1 MTVHLIFADNKL
13 IFFSKAFIVDRPC
26 PSMLWKACILCW
38 FIRYFSTAF
47 FFPVPCLYHIQI
59 LWISSNVWF
68 LAFQNFLVFAVLLFC
83 CFSRCP
89 SRSWWAH
96 TLTCFS
102 LFQCFSAVLPCL
114 DHILTMPWY
123 TGTLTQWGRY
133 ISHYNYGCLS
143 IHCNQECLMKS
154 PIVHLGEFDE
164 SHYSLHFQ
172 LPRSCDT
179 AGSSSKLKVVFFK
192 LPVVVFPWQSQY
204 GFWLERRQYF
214 LREKRHLTK
223 VLLFCDSLPLNKS
236 QSS

>member
-1 MTVHLIFADNKL
+1 
-13 IFFSKAFIVDRPC
+13 
-26 PSMLWKACILCW
+26 MLWKAWILCW

-59 LWISSNVWF
+59 LWISANVWF

-123 TGTLTQWGRY
+123 TGTLTQRGRY

-154 PIVHLGEFDE
+154 QIVHLGEFDE
-164 SHYSLHFQ
+164 NQWLLIAFSIAEVMWHCRLFFQ
-172 LPRSCDT
+172 VEVVCRS
-179 AGSSSKLKVVFFK
+179 F
-192 LPVVVFPWQSQY
+192 PVTESIRILIGKETIFPPGKEAFDESVAISRFLTSEQVPK
-204 GFWLERRQYF
+204 FIMYF
-214 LREKRHLTK
+214 
-223 VLLFCDSLPLNKS
+223 
-236 QSS
+236 

>member
-1 MTVHLIFADNKL
+1 
-13 IFFSKAFIVDRPC
+13 
-26 PSMLWKACILCW
+26 MLWKAWILCW

-59 LWISSNVWF
+59 LWISANVWF

-89 SRSWWAH
+89 SRSWWTH

-102 LFQCFSAVLPCL
+102 LFQCFSAGLPCL

-123 TGTLTQWGRY
+123 TGTLTQRGRY

-154 PIVHLGEFDE
+154 QIVHLGEFDE
-164 SHYSLHFQ
+164 NQWLLIAFSIAEVMWHCRLFFQ
-172 LPRSCDT
+172 VEGR
-179 AGSSSKLKVVFFK
+179 
-192 LPVVVFPWQSQY
+192 
-204 GFWLERRQYF
+204 
-214 LREKRHLTK
+214 
-223 VLLFCDSLPLNKS
+223 LF
-236 QSS
+236 